1 MVIKLEIV
9 IDLDGDIEDVVD
21 DDEDVVDDDEDDGD
35 IEDVVDDGE
44 DDGDEDDVD
53 GDDDDENDVVGN
65 DDVDGDNNDVVDV
78 DDNTDNNGGVNVV
91 EVDIVVD
98 EDDEDADECSA
109 VFAEKPALCF
119 TDLENIFSFCFRICV
134 QKNVFILL

>member
-9 IDLDGDIEDVVD
+9 IEW
-21 DDEDVVDDDEDDGD
+21 DGD

-78 DDNTDNNGGVNVV
+78 DDNTDNNGDVNVV

-109 VFAEKPALCF
+109 VFAEKPGLCF
-119 TDLENIFSFCFRICV
+119 TDIENIFFFCFRICV
-134 QKNVFILL
+134 KKNVFILLRNFNL